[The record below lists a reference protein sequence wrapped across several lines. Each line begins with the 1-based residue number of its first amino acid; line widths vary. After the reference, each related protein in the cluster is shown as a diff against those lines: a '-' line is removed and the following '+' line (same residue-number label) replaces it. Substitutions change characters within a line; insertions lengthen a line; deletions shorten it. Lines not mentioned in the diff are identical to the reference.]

1 MTAYRKVPFAY
12 PLRMARKAC
21 RNANPSR
28 PCEMANAQSDGED
41 TRVQEMSLVV
51 DACEINNGLW
61 TDDTEENPMSETSD
75 AELTMSSP
83 LLD

>member
-1 MTAYRKVPFAY
+1 
-12 PLRMARKAC
+12 
-21 RNANPSR
+21 
-28 PCEMANAQSDGED
+28 MANAQSDGED